1 MESEERVNI
10 MGKRRKDTRNKRTFL
25 ILIQE
30 NILKIAIIFII
41 LISIMLFLYIF
52 WLQINMEKF
61 EANALNK
68 KEVEKED
75 KIKDIKEI
83 QNEDFKQ
90 SNNANNNTN
99 IKLQQIIDFE
109 NSLRK
114 IEEDEVKDFRLLNS
128 ENILFDKIKY
138 KKSDN
143 PDITVVLTMFNQ
155 AHCIHKALR
164 SVQNQSLKNIE
175 ILVIIDCSNDNS
187 TETIQQYMEEDER
200 IVMVNHST
208 IEGIMKTRSEG
219 IKLAKGKYITALDGD
234 DAFIHKDIL
243 YNSLQIA
250 NIGNLD
256 MVEFYTSI
264 YRNGKFCGYIHAHK
278 DTEGIIYQPEL
289 RTKFFRIN
297 EEHDNYRPITCRTI
311 WGKIV
316 KNEIFKKAID
326 NIGTKYTDDYI
337 RGYEDT
343 MMTVSL
349 YQVAQ
354 SFYLMKQVGL
364 YYSRDDKMGRFPV
377 LKEKKCIV
385 RENVI
390 RGLDGLKFLHFLM
403 DKLNDNEL
411 EKQTIYHEMIS
422 INSYDYSNYL
432 KHVDHDYEMLYSILD
447 ELHKSQYITENEK
460 KKIIQIKTA
469 VKEKEEKQKLK
480 SDLKNK

>member
-1 MESEERVNI
+1 
-10 MGKRRKDTRNKRTFL
+10 
-25 ILIQE
+25 
-30 NILKIAIIFII
+30 
-41 LISIMLFLYIF
+41 
-52 WLQINMEKF
+52 MEKI
-61 EANALNK
+61 EVNVSKK
-68 KEVEKED
+68 KEDGKEG
-75 KIKDIKEI
+75 KKNDIKEVKS
-83 QNEDFKQ
+83 EDFKQ
-90 SNNANNNTN
+90 NNTIN
-99 IKLQQIIDFE
+99 KLQEIIDFE

-114 IEEDEVKDFRLLNS
+114 IEEDEIKDFRLLNS

-164 SVQNQSLKNIE
+164 SIQNQSLKNIE
-175 ILVIIDCSNDNS
+175 ILVNIDCSNDNS
-187 TETIQQYMEEDER
+187 TETIQKYMKEDER
-200 IVMVNHST
+200 IVMVNHDT
-208 IEGIMKTRSEG
+208 IEGIMKIRSEG

-243 YNSLQIA
+243 YNSLQVA

-256 MVEFYTSI
+256 MVEFYTSM
-264 YRNGKFCGYIHAHK
+264 YKNGKFFGHIHAHK

-297 EEHDNYRPITCRTI
+297 EEHDSYRPITCRTI

-326 NIGTKYTDDYI
+326 NIGTKYTEDYI

-403 DKLNDNEL
+403 DKLKDNEL
-411 EKQTIYHEMIS
+411 EKQIIYHEMIS

-432 KHVDHDYEMLYSILD
+432 KHVDHNYEMLYSILD
-447 ELHKSQYITENEK
+447 ELYKSQYITESEK
-460 KKIIQIKTA
+460 NKIIKIKTEI
-469 VKEKEEKQKLK
+469 KDKEEKLKLK
-480 SDLKNK
+480 SDQKK

>member
-1 MESEERVNI
+1 
-10 MGKRRKDTRNKRTFL
+10 
-25 ILIQE
+25 
-30 NILKIAIIFII
+30 
-41 LISIMLFLYIF
+41 
-52 WLQINMEKF
+52 MEKI
-61 EANALNK
+61 EVNVSKK
-68 KEVEKED
+68 KEVGKEG
-75 KIKDIKEI
+75 KKNDIKEVKS
-83 QNEDFKQ
+83 EDFKQ
-90 SNNANNNTN
+90 NSTIN
-99 IKLQQIIDFE
+99 KLQEIIDFE

-114 IEEDEVKDFRLLNS
+114 IEEDEIKDFRLLNS

-164 SVQNQSLKNIE
+164 SIQNQSLKNIE
-175 ILVIIDCSNDNS
+175 ILVNIDCSNDNS
-187 TETIQQYMEEDER
+187 TETIQKYMEEDER
-200 IVMVNHST
+200 IVMVNHDT
-208 IEGIMKTRSEG
+208 IEGIMKIRSEG

-243 YNSLQIA
+243 YNSLQVA

-256 MVEFYTSI
+256 MVEFYTSM
-264 YRNGKFCGYIHAHK
+264 YKNGKFFGHIHAHK

-297 EEHDNYRPITCRTI
+297 EEHDSYRPITCRTI

-354 SFYLMKQVGL
+354 SFYLMRQVGL
-364 YYSRDDKMGRFPV
+364 YYSRDDKMGRFPI

-403 DKLNDNEL
+403 DKLKDNEL
-411 EKQTIYHEMIS
+411 EKQIIYHEMIS

-432 KHVDHDYEMLYSILD
+432 KHVDHNYEMLYSILD
-447 ELHKSQYITENEK
+447 ELYKSQYITESEK
-460 KKIIQIKTA
+460 NKIIKIKTEI
-469 VKEKEEKQKLK
+469 KDKEEKLKLK
-480 SDLKNK
+480 SDQKK

>member
-1 MESEERVNI
+1 MESEERINI
-10 MGKRRKDTRNKRTFL
+10 MGKRRKDSKNRRAFL
-25 ILIQE
+25 ILIQN
-30 NILKIAIIFII
+30 NILKIVIIFIL
-41 LISIMLFLYIF
+41 LIAMILFLYVF
-52 WLQINMEKF
+52 WLQINMEKI
-61 EANALNK
+61 EVNVSKK
-68 KEVEKED
+68 KEVGKEG
-75 KIKDIKEI
+75 KKNDIKEVKS
-83 QNEDFKQ
+83 EDFKQ
-90 SNNANNNTN
+90 NNTIN
-99 IKLQQIIDFE
+99 KLQEIIDFE

-114 IEEDEVKDFRLLNS
+114 IEEDEIKDFRLLNS

-164 SVQNQSLKNIE
+164 SIQNQSLKNIE
-175 ILVIIDCSNDNS
+175 ILVNIDCSNDNS
-187 TETIQQYMEEDER
+187 TETIQKYMEEDER
-200 IVMVNHST
+200 IVMVNHDT
-208 IEGIMKTRSEG
+208 IEGIMKIRSEG

-243 YNSLQIA
+243 YNSLQVA

-256 MVEFYTSI
+256 MVEFYTSM
-264 YRNGKFCGYIHAHK
+264 YKNGKFLGHIHAHK

-297 EEHDNYRPITCRTI
+297 EEHDSYRPITCRTI

-403 DKLNDNEL
+403 DKLKDNEL
-411 EKQTIYHEMIS
+411 EKQIIYHEMIS

-432 KHVDHDYEMLYSILD
+432 KHVDHNYEMLYSILD
-447 ELHKSQYITENEK
+447 ELYKSQYITESEK
-460 KKIIQIKTA
+460 NKIIKIKTEI
-469 VKEKEEKQKLK
+469 KDKEEKLKLK
-480 SDLKNK
+480 SDQKK

>member
-1 MESEERVNI
+1 
-10 MGKRRKDTRNKRTFL
+10 
-25 ILIQE
+25 
-30 NILKIAIIFII
+30 
-41 LISIMLFLYIF
+41 
-52 WLQINMEKF
+52 MEKI
-61 EANALNK
+61 EVNVSKK
-68 KEVEKED
+68 KEVGKEG
-75 KIKDIKEI
+75 KKNDIKEVKS
-83 QNEDFKQ
+83 EDFKQ
-90 SNNANNNTN
+90 NNTIN
-99 IKLQQIIDFE
+99 KLQEIIDFE

-114 IEEDEVKDFRLLNS
+114 IEEDEIKDFRLLNS

-164 SVQNQSLKNIE
+164 SIQNQSLKNIE
-175 ILVIIDCSNDNS
+175 ILVNIDCSNDNS
-187 TETIQQYMEEDER
+187 TETIQKYMKEDER
-200 IVMVNHST
+200 IVMVNHDT
-208 IEGIMKTRSEG
+208 IEGIMKIRSEG

-243 YNSLQIA
+243 YNSLQVA

-256 MVEFYTSI
+256 MVEFYTSM
-264 YRNGKFCGYIHAHK
+264 YKNGKFCGHIHAHK

-297 EEHDNYRPITCRTI
+297 EEHDSYRPITCRTI

-364 YYSRDDKMGRFPV
+364 YYSRDDKMGRFPI

-403 DKLNDNEL
+403 DKLKDNEL
-411 EKQTIYHEMIS
+411 EKQIIYHEMIS

-432 KHVDHDYEMLYSILD
+432 KHVDHNYEMLYSILD
-447 ELHKSQYITENEK
+447 ELYKSQYITESEK
-460 KKIIQIKTA
+460 NKIIKIKTEI
-469 VKEKEEKQKLK
+469 KDKEEKLKLK
-480 SDLKNK
+480 SDQKK

>member
-1 MESEERVNI
+1 
-10 MGKRRKDTRNKRTFL
+10 
-25 ILIQE
+25 
-30 NILKIAIIFII
+30 
-41 LISIMLFLYIF
+41 
-52 WLQINMEKF
+52 MEKI
-61 EANALNK
+61 EVNVSKK
-68 KEVEKED
+68 KEVGKEG
-75 KIKDIKEI
+75 KKNDIKEVKS
-83 QNEDFKQ
+83 EDFKQ
-90 SNNANNNTN
+90 NNTIN
-99 IKLQQIIDFE
+99 KLQEIIDFE

-114 IEEDEVKDFRLLNS
+114 IEEDEIKDFRLLNS

-164 SVQNQSLKNIE
+164 SIQNQSLKNIE
-175 ILVIIDCSNDNS
+175 ILVNIDCSNDNS
-187 TETIQQYMEEDER
+187 TETIQKYMEEDER
-200 IVMVNHST
+200 IVMVNHDT
-208 IEGIMKTRSEG
+208 IEGIMKIRSEG

-243 YNSLQIA
+243 YNSLQVA

-256 MVEFYTSI
+256 MVEFYTSM
-264 YRNGKFCGYIHAHK
+264 YKNGKFCGHIHAHK

-297 EEHDNYRPITCRTI
+297 EEHDSYRPITCRTI

-354 SFYLMKQVGL
+354 SFYLMRQVGL
-364 YYSRDDKMGRFPV
+364 YYSRDDKMGRFPI

-403 DKLNDNEL
+403 DKLKDNEL
-411 EKQTIYHEMIS
+411 EKQIIYHEMIS

-432 KHVDHDYEMLYSILD
+432 KHVDHNYEMLYSILD
-447 ELHKSQYITENEK
+447 ELYKSQYITESEK
-460 KKIIQIKTA
+460 NKIIKIKTEI
-469 VKEKEEKQKLK
+469 KDKEEKLKLK
-480 SDLKNK
+480 SDQKK

>member
-1 MESEERVNI
+1 MESEERINI
-10 MGKRRKDTRNKRTFL
+10 MGKRRKNLKNKRSFL

-30 NILKIAIIFII
+30 NILKIVIIFII

-52 WLQINMEKF
+52 WLQINMSKF
-61 EANALNK
+61 EVNSSNK
-68 KEVEKED
+68 KEDEKEE

-83 QNEDFKQ
+83 QSEDFKQ
-90 SNNANNNTN
+90 SNNANN
-99 IKLQQIIDFE
+99 KLQEIIDFE
-109 NSLRK
+109 SSLRK
-114 IEEDEVKDFRLLNS
+114 IEEDEIKDFRLLNS

-243 YNSLQIA
+243 YNSLQVA
-250 NIGNLD
+250 NIGNID

-264 YRNGKFCGYIHAHK
+264 YKNDKFSGYIHAHK

-364 YYSRDDKMGRFPV
+364 YYSRDDKRGRFPV

-390 RGLDGLKFLHFLM
+390 RGLDGLKFLHFLL

-469 VKEKEEKQKLK
+469 VKEKEEKLKLK
-480 SDLKNK
+480 SDLKK

>member
-1 MESEERVNI
+1 
-10 MGKRRKDTRNKRTFL
+10 
-25 ILIQE
+25 
-30 NILKIAIIFII
+30 LKIIIIFIF
-41 LISIMLFLYIF
+41 LIVIILFLYLF
-52 WLQINMEKF
+52 WLQINIEKEEKF
-61 EANALNK
+61 APNK
-68 KEVEKED
+68 KEVEKEE
-75 KIKDIKEI
+75 KKNDIKEV
-83 QNEDFKQ
+83 QNKQ
-90 SNNANNNTN
+90 SNKTNN
-99 IKLQQIIDFE
+99 KLQEIIDFE
-109 NSLRK
+109 SSLRK
-114 IEEDEVKDFRLLNS
+114 IEENEIKDFRLLNS

-164 SVQNQSLKNIE
+164 SIQNQSLKNIE
-175 ILVIIDCSNDNS
+175 ILVNIDCSNDNS
-187 TETIQQYMEEDER
+187 TETIQKYMEEDER
-200 IVMVNHST
+200 IVMVNHDT
-208 IEGIMKTRSEG
+208 IEGIMKIRSEG
-219 IKLAKGKYITALDGD
+219 IKLAKGKYITAIDGD

-243 YNSLQIA
+243 YNSLQVA

-256 MVEFYTSI
+256 IVEFYGPL
-264 YRNGKFCGYIHAHK
+264 YKDGKFLGNIHAHR

-297 EEHDNYRPITCRTI
+297 EEHDSYRPITCRTI

-326 NIGTKYTDDYI
+326 NIGTKYTEDYI

-364 YYSRDDKMGRFPV
+364 YYSRDDKMGRFPI

-403 DKLNDNEL
+403 DKLKDNEL

-432 KHVDHDYEMLYSILD
+432 KHVDHNYEMLYSILD
-447 ELHKSQYITENEK
+447 ELYKSQYITENEK
-460 KKIIQIKTA
+460 SKIIKIKTE
-469 VKEKEEKQKLK
+469 VKDKEAKLK
-480 SDLKNK
+480 LNSTQINK

>member
-1 MESEERVNI
+1 MI
-10 MGKRRKDTRNKRTFL
+10 
-25 ILIQE
+25 
-30 NILKIAIIFII
+30 
-41 LISIMLFLYIF
+41 LFLYVF
-52 WLQINMEKF
+52 WLQINMEKI
-61 EANALNK
+61 EVNVSKK
-68 KEVEKED
+68 KEVGKEG
-75 KIKDIKEI
+75 KKNDIKEVKS
-83 QNEDFKQ
+83 EDFKQ
-90 SNNANNNTN
+90 NNTIN
-99 IKLQQIIDFE
+99 KLQEIIDFE

-114 IEEDEVKDFRLLNS
+114 IEEDEIKDFRLLNS

-164 SVQNQSLKNIE
+164 SIQNQSLKNIE
-175 ILVIIDCSNDNS
+175 ILVNIDCSNDNS
-187 TETIQQYMEEDER
+187 TETIQKYMEEDER
-200 IVMVNHST
+200 IVMVNHDT
-208 IEGIMKTRSEG
+208 IEGIMKIRSEG

-243 YNSLQIA
+243 YNSLQVA

-256 MVEFYTSI
+256 MVEFYTSM
-264 YRNGKFCGYIHAHK
+264 YKNGKFCGHIHAHK

-297 EEHDNYRPITCRTI
+297 EEHDSYRPITCRTI

-354 SFYLMKQVGL
+354 SFYLMRQVGL
-364 YYSRDDKMGRFPV
+364 YYSRDDKMGRFPI

-403 DKLNDNEL
+403 DKLKDNEL
-411 EKQTIYHEMIS
+411 EKQIIYHEMIS

-432 KHVDHDYEMLYSILD
+432 KHVDHNYEMLYSILD
-447 ELHKSQYITENEK
+447 ELYKSQYITESEK
-460 KKIIQIKTA
+460 NKIIKIKTEI
-469 VKEKEEKQKLK
+469 KDKEEKLKLK
-480 SDLKNK
+480 SDQKK

>member
-41 LISIMLFLYIF
+41 LISIILFLYIF

-61 EANALNK
+61 EANASNK

-109 NSLRK
+109 NTLRK

-264 YRNGKFCGYIHAHK
+264 YRM
-278 DTEGIIYQPEL
+278 IYFPCL
-289 RTKFFRIN
+289 FKFFYIFRI
-297 EEHDNYRPITCRTI
+297 
-311 WGKIV
+311 
-316 KNEIFKKAID
+316 
-326 NIGTKYTDDYI
+326 
-337 RGYEDT
+337 
-343 MMTVSL
+343 
-349 YQVAQ
+349 
-354 SFYLMKQVGL
+354 
-364 YYSRDDKMGRFPV
+364 
-377 LKEKKCIV
+377 
-385 RENVI
+385 
-390 RGLDGLKFLHFLM
+390 
-403 DKLNDNEL
+403 
-411 EKQTIYHEMIS
+411 
-422 INSYDYSNYL
+422 
-432 KHVDHDYEMLYSILD
+432 
-447 ELHKSQYITENEK
+447 
-460 KKIIQIKTA
+460 
-469 VKEKEEKQKLK
+469 
-480 SDLKNK
+480 

>member
-41 LISIMLFLYIF
+41 LISIILFLYIF

-61 EANALNK
+61 EANASNK

-109 NSLRK
+109 NTLRK

-187 TETIQQYMEEDER
+187 RNT
-200 IVMVNHST
+200 ST
-208 IEGIMKTRSEG
+208 IYG
-219 IKLAKGKYITALDGD
+219 
-234 DAFIHKDIL
+234 
-243 YNSLQIA
+243 
-250 NIGNLD
+250 
-256 MVEFYTSI
+256 
-264 YRNGKFCGYIHAHK
+264 
-278 DTEGIIYQPEL
+278 
-289 RTKFFRIN
+289 
-297 EEHDNYRPITCRTI
+297 
-311 WGKIV
+311 
-316 KNEIFKKAID
+316 
-326 NIGTKYTDDYI
+326 
-337 RGYEDT
+337 RG
-343 MMTVSL
+343 
-349 YQVAQ
+349 
-354 SFYLMKQVGL
+354 
-364 YYSRDDKMGRFPV
+364 
-377 LKEKKCIV
+377 
-385 RENVI
+385 
-390 RGLDGLKFLHFLM
+390 
-403 DKLNDNEL
+403 
-411 EKQTIYHEMIS
+411 
-422 INSYDYSNYL
+422 
-432 KHVDHDYEMLYSILD
+432 
-447 ELHKSQYITENEK
+447 
-460 KKIIQIKTA
+460 
-469 VKEKEEKQKLK
+469 
-480 SDLKNK
+480 

>member
-1 MESEERVNI
+1 
-10 MGKRRKDTRNKRTFL
+10 
-25 ILIQE
+25 
-30 NILKIAIIFII
+30 
-41 LISIMLFLYIF
+41 MLF
-52 WLQINMEKF
+52 
-61 EANALNK
+61 
-68 KEVEKED
+68 D
-75 KIKDIKEI
+75 
-83 QNEDFKQ
+83 
-90 SNNANNNTN
+90 
-99 IKLQQIIDFE
+99 
-109 NSLRK
+109 
-114 IEEDEVKDFRLLNS
+114 
-128 ENILFDKIKY
+128 
-138 KKSDN
+138 
-143 PDITVVLTMFNQ
+143 
-155 AHCIHKALR
+155 
-164 SVQNQSLKNIE
+164 
-175 ILVIIDCSNDNS
+175 
-187 TETIQQYMEEDER
+187 
-200 IVMVNHST
+200 
-208 IEGIMKTRSEG
+208 
-219 IKLAKGKYITALDGD
+219 
-234 DAFIHKDIL
+234 
-243 YNSLQIA
+243 
-250 NIGNLD
+250 
-256 MVEFYTSI
+256 
-264 YRNGKFCGYIHAHK
+264 GKFCGYIHAHK

-390 RGLDGLKFLHFLM
+390 RGLDGLKFLHFLL

-460 KKIIQIKTA
+460 KK
-469 VKEKEEKQKLK
+469 
-480 SDLKNK
+480 